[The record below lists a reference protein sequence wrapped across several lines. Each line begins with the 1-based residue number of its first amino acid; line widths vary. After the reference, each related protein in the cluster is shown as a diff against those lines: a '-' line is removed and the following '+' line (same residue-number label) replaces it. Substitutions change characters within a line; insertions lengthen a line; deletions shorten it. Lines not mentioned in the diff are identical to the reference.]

1 MQLFE
6 LIAFVLRDQVTD
18 SQRLWGWLRKQ
29 FLPNVY
35 NQDWYNGLEEQN
47 DVYIA
52 NKMSILIGMP
62 WMRQLRIHKSTF
74 DDITL
79 FLLGEV

>member
-1 MQLFE
+1 MFG
-6 LIAFVLRDQVTD
+6 VKVTD
-18 SQRLWGWLRKQ
+18 SRRLSRWLAEK

-35 NQDWYNGLEEQN
+35 NQDWYNGLEEPN

-62 WMRQLRIHKSTF
+62 WMRQLRILKSTF
-74 DDITL
+74 DDNYI
-79 FLLGEV
+79 

>member
-1 MQLFE
+1 MFR
-6 LIAFVLRDQVTD
+6 VKVTD
-18 SQRLWGWLRKQ
+18 SRRLSRWLAEK

-35 NQDWYNGLEEQN
+35 NQDWYNGLEEPN

-79 FLLGEV
+79 FLLGKL